1 MNIRYLSAAAV
12 LLALS
17 APAIAEDTAGM
28 NMSGMKMN
36 RTDMSGMSMET
47 PQATPA
53 AHAEG
58 TIRAIDAAHGTV
70 TLAHGAV
77 PALQWP
83 PMTMAFKT
91 RAGQLDGLKVGDKV
105 AFDFRTGNGGASIV
119 NIRKQ

>member
-1 MNIRYLSAAAV
+1 MNIRYLSAAAA

-17 APAIAEDTAGM
+17 ATVIAEDTT
-28 NMSGMKMN
+28 NMKMDGM
-36 RTDMSGMSMET
+36 DMSGMSMET
-47 PQATPA
+47 PQTAPT

-105 AFDFRTGNGGASIV
+105 AFDFQAGNGGTSIV

>member
-1 MNIRYLSAAAV
+1 MNIRYLSAAAL

-17 APAIAEDTAGM
+17 APVIAEDTSGM
-28 NMSGMKMN
+28 NMSGM
-36 RTDMSGMSMET
+36 DMSGMSMDA
-47 PQATPA
+47 PQTAPS

-58 TIRAIDAAHGTV
+58 TIKAIDAAHGTV

-91 RAGQLDGLKVGDKV
+91 RAGQLDGLNVGDKV